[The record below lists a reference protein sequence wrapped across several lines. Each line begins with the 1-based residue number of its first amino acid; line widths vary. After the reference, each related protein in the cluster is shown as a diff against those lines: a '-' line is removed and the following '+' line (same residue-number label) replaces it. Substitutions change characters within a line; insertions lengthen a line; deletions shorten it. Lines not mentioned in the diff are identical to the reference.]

1 MFQDPKLQNNCSLYV
16 SGPKIPINVIYTFQ
30 DQYPKLTIIYIFQD
44 QEHHNLIFIVKIL
57 IFILNGN
64 II

>member
-1 MFQDPKLQNNCSLYV
+1 MFQDQNNTNNCYLYV
-16 SGPKIPINVIYTFQ
+16 SGPIPQ
-30 DQYPKLTIIYIFQD
+30 TIIYIFQD
-44 QEHHNLIFIVKIL
+44 QEHPNLICIVKIL